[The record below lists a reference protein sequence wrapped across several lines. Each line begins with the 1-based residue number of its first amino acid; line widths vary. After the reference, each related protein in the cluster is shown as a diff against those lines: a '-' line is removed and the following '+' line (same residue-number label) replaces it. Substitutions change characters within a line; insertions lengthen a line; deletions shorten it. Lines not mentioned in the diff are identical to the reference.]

1 MTFNLKGE
9 THLRFIPIVAVV
21 WVIQINVEDFFVLE
35 WRQFKVVELVLTYQ
49 ISLRF
54 EYLAQLFEEGGLHTI
69 PVLYVPDEGGI
80 TVLCL
85 TVPARI
91 L

>member
-1 MTFNLKGE
+1 MAFDLKGE

-35 WRQFKVVELVLTYQ
+35 RRQFKVVELVLTHQ
-49 ISLRF
+49 ISLCF

-80 TVLCL
+80 PVLCL